1 MSAGVVMG
9 DVSTGAWPVESVR
22 AAEREAMAHVPSGAL
37 MRRAAAGLARRCV
50 AVLDRVYGAPVVLLV
65 GKGDNGGDALY
76 AGAALA
82 RRGAVVR
89 AVAGVQDER
98 VHRAGLA
105 ALRAA
110 GGRLVELHEIRERPA
125 VVVDGLLGI
134 GGRGGLR
141 PDAARLA
148 GAAAEWREQGAV
160 VVAVD
165 LPSGVDADT
174 GEVVGAAISA
184 DVTVAFG
191 SLKAGLLVGEGAVRA
206 GLVEVVDIGLSFTE
220 PPAARL
226 VTAEAVARWWP
237 RPGPADDKYTRGVVG
252 LAAGSEQYPG
262 AAILST
268 GGALSGPA
276 GYVRYAGAARDA
288 VRSAHPEVVSAPS
301 VADAGRVQ
309 AWVVGSGLGTDDDA
323 ADVVRTV
330 LATDL
335 PVLLDADGLTI
346 VAERPEL
353 VRDRAAPTVLTP
365 HDREYARLAG
375 EVGPDRIDAAR
386 RAARDLGATVLLK
399 GYRTVIAGPDGGP
412 AYVVKAGVPELATAG
427 TGDVLSGV
435 IGSLLAGGVP
445 PAEAA
450 AAGAFVHGTAGRLA
464 AAAGPVVAS
473 RVLDH
478 LPEAVRRAVGLGD

>member
-1 MSAGVVMG
+1 MSSGPRNRPDD
-9 DVSTGAWPVESVR
+9 DVLTGAWSVEAIR
-22 AAEREAMAHVPSGAL
+22 AAEHEAMAHVPPGAL

-50 AVLDRVYGAPVVLLV
+50 EVLDRVYGAPVVLLV
-65 GKGDNGGDALY
+65 GKGDNGGDALF

-98 VHRAGLA
+98 VHRAGLT

-110 GGRLVELHEIRERPA
+110 GGRLVELEDVRERPA

-148 GAAAEWREQGAV
+148 LAAEQWRAHGSV

-174 GEVVGAAISA
+174 GEVAGAAVTA

-206 GLVEVVDIGLSFTE
+206 GLVEIVDIGLSFPAE
-220 PPAARL
+220 PLARL
-226 VTAEAVARWWP
+226 VTADAVARWWP
-237 RPGPADDKYTRGVVG
+237 RPGPSDDKYTRGVVG
-252 LAAGSEQYPG
+252 VAAGSEQYPG
-262 AAILST
+262 AAILCT
-268 GGALSGPA
+268 GGALSGPS

-288 VRSAHPEVVSAPS
+288 VRTAHPEVVSAPS

-323 ADVVRTV
+323 VDAVRQV

-346 VAERPEL
+346 VAREPAL
-353 VRDRAAPTVLTP
+353 VRDREAPTLLTP

-375 EVGPDRIDAAR
+375 DVGPDRIDTAR
-386 RAARDLGATVLLK
+386 RAARELGVTVLLK
-399 GYRTVIAGPDGGP
+399 GYRTVIASPDDAP
-412 AYVVKAGVPELATAG
+412 VYVVKAGVPELATAG

-464 AAAGPVVAS
+464 AEAGPVVAS

-478 LPEAVRRAVGLGD
+478 LPAAVQRTVR

>member
-1 MSAGVVMG
+1 VTN
-9 DVSTGAWPVESVR
+9 DVRTGAWPVEAIR
-22 AAEREAMAHVPSGAL
+22 AAEREAMAHLPTGAL
-37 MRRAAAGLARRCV
+37 MRRAAAGLARRC
-50 AVLDRVYGAPVVLLV
+50 AALLRDTGGVYGAPVVLLV
-65 GKGDNGGDALY
+65 GGGDNGGDALY

-89 AVAGVQDER
+89 AVAGVQDDR

-110 GGRLVELHEIRERPA
+110 GGRLVELADVRERPSL
-125 VVVDGLLGI
+125 VVDGLLGI

-148 GAAAEWREQGAV
+148 VAADAWRSEGAL

-174 GEVVGAAISA
+174 GEVAGAAITA
-184 DVTVAFG
+184 DLTVAFG
-191 SLKAGLLVGEGAVRA
+191 SLKVGLLAGEGAVRA
-206 GLVEVVDIGLSFTE
+206 GLVELVDIGLTFPES
-220 PPAARL
+220 PLARL
-226 VTAEAVARWWP
+226 VTADAVSDWWP
-237 RPGPADDKYTRGVVG
+237 RPGPDDDKYTRGVVG

-288 VRSAHPEVVSAPS
+288 VRAAHPEVVSARS
-301 VADAGRVQ
+301 VTDAGRVQ

-323 ADVVRTV
+323 VDVVRWV
-330 LATDL
+330 LGTDV

-346 VAERPEL
+346 VAREPDLLTERT
-353 VRDRAAPTVLTP
+353 APTVLTP
-365 HDREYARLAG
+365 HDREFARLAG
-375 EVGPDRIDAAR
+375 DVGPDRVDAAR
-386 RAARDLGATVLLK
+386 RAARELGVTVLLK
-399 GYRTVIAGPDGGP
+399 GYRTVIASPDHAP
-412 AYVVKAGVPELATAG
+412 VYVVKAGVPELATAG

-435 IGSLLAGGVP
+435 VGSLLAGGLP

-464 AAAGPVVAS
+464 AEVGPVVAS

-478 LPEAVRRAVGLGD
+478 LPDAVRRTIS

>member
-1 MSAGVVMG
+1 MSEDAR
-9 DVSTGAWPVESVR
+9 TGAWPVKAIR
-22 AAEREAMAHVPSGAL
+22 AAERDAMAHLPSGGL
-37 MRRAAAGLARRCV
+37 MRRAAAGLARRC
-50 AVLDRVYGAPVVLLV
+50 AALLADSGGVYGAPVVLLV
-65 GKGDNGGDALY
+65 GGGDNGGDALY
-76 AGAALA
+76 AGATLA

-105 ALRAA
+105 AFRAA
-110 GGRLVELHEIRERPA
+110 GGRLVELTDVRERPA
-125 VVVDGLLGI
+125 LVVDGLLGI
-134 GGRGGLR
+134 GGHGGLR

-148 GAAAEWREQGAV
+148 VAADAWRAAGSV
-160 VVAVD
+160 LVAVD

-174 GEVVGAAISA
+174 GEVAGVAITA

-191 SLKAGLLVGEGAVRA
+191 SLKAGLLAGAGAVRA
-206 GLVEVVDIGLSFTE
+206 GLVEVVDIGLNFSE
-220 PPAARL
+220 PPMARL
-226 VTAEAVARWWP
+226 VTADAVRDWWP
-237 RPGPADDKYTRGVVG
+237 HPGPNDDKYTRGVVG
-252 LAAGSEQYPG
+252 VAAGSEQYPG

-288 VRSAHPEVVSAPS
+288 VRTAHPEVVSGRS
-301 VADAGRVQ
+301 VAEAGRAQ
-309 AWVVGSGLGTDDDA
+309 AWVVGSGLGTDDAA
-323 ADVVRTV
+323 ADAVRWV
-330 LATDL
+330 LSTDL

-346 VAERPEL
+346 VARDPNL
-353 VRDRAAPTVLTP
+353 LRDRKAPTVLTP
-365 HDREYARLAG
+365 HDREFARLAG

-399 GYRTVIAGPDGGP
+399 GYRTVIAGPDDAP
-412 AYVVKAGVPELATAG
+412 AYVVAAGVPELATAG

-450 AAGAFVHGTAGRLA
+450 AAGAFVHGIAGRLA
-464 AAAGPVVAS
+464 REEGPVVAS
-473 RVLDH
+473 RVLAA
-478 LPEAVRRAVGLGD
+478 LPTAVNQVVGG

>member
-1 MSAGVVMG
+1 M
-9 DVSTGAWPVESVR
+9 TGAWPVKAIR
-22 AAEREAMAHVPSGAL
+22 AAEREAMAHLPSGGL
-37 MRRAAAGLARRCV
+37 MRRAAAGLARRC
-50 AVLDRVYGAPVVLLV
+50 AALLADAGGVYGARVVLLV
-65 GKGDNGGDALY
+65 GGGDNGGDALY

-110 GGRLVELHEIRERPA
+110 GGRLVELTDLRDRPP
-125 VVVDGLLGI
+125 VLVVDGLLGI
-134 GGRGGLR
+134 GGHGGLR

-148 GAAAEWREQGAV
+148 SAADEWRANGAV
-160 VVAVD
+160 LVAVD

-174 GEVVGAAISA
+174 GEVAGAAITA

-191 SLKAGLLVGEGAVRA
+191 SLKTGLLAGDGAVRA
-206 GLVEVVDIGLSFTE
+206 GLVEVVDIGLSFPE

-226 VTAEAVARWWP
+226 VTAEAVSDWWP
-237 RPGPADDKYTRGVVG
+237 RPGPNDDKYTRGVVG
-252 LAAGSEQYPG
+252 IAAGSEQYPG

-288 VRSAHPEVVSAPS
+288 VRTAHPEVVSARS
-301 VADAGRVQ
+301 VAEAGRAQ

-323 ADVVRTV
+323 ADAVRWV
-330 LATDL
+330 LSTDL

-346 VAERPEL
+346 VSRDL
-353 VRDRAAPTVLTP
+353 HLLRDRRAPTVLTP
-365 HDREYARLAG
+365 HDREFARLAG
-375 EVGPDRIDAAR
+375 DVGPDRIDAAR

-399 GYRTVIAGPDGGP
+399 GYRTVIAGPDDGP
-412 AYVVKAGVPELATAG
+412 AYVVAAGVPELATAG

-435 IGSLLAGGVP
+435 IGSLLAGGLA

-450 AAGAFVHGTAGRLA
+450 AAGAFVHGIAGRLA
-464 AAAGPVVAS
+464 SEAGPVVAS
-473 RVLDH
+473 RVLGR
-478 LPEAVRRAVGLGD
+478 LPEAVGRVVS